1 MAAAAAAAAAAQRQ
15 KRMRTSFKHHQLRV
29 MKSYFE
35 LNHNPDAKDLKQLS
49 QKTGLSKR
57 VLQVWFQN
65 ARAKYRRGQTNPNDP
80 NDPTGGLTGSNGSNL
95 NGSMSS
101 PTPSSGSTNN
111 NNTNNPHGNNN
122 NNLGLDLIDENESS
136 SQSLSD
142 TLINTANTA
151 TNLLQAANDHQ
162 NSFNNS
168 YTQLGGGGYMDQIHS
183 HHQLHQMHPTH
194 YQTLGPAHVN
204 HHLHSLQSQPQQQLQ
219 TQNDFGTA
227 GLIVDNLFT

>member
-1 MAAAAAAAAAAQRQ
+1 MAAVAAAAAAAAAAQRQ

-80 NDPTGGLTGSNGSNL
+80 NDPSGLTSNGSNL

-111 NNTNNPHGNNN
+111 NNPNNN
-122 NNLGLDLIDENESS
+122 QSQHGNNLGLDLIDENESS

-151 TNLLQAANDHQ
+151 NLLQAANDHQ
-162 NSFNNS
+162 NSFNS
-168 YTQLGGGGYMDQIHS
+168 YTQLGGGYMDQIHS
-183 HHQLHQMHPTH
+183 HHQMHQMHPAQSH
-194 YQTLGPAHVN
+194 YQTLAPPHVN
-204 HHLHSLQSQPQQQLQ
+204 HLHSLQPQPQQQLQ
-219 TQNDFGTA
+219 PQNDFNTT